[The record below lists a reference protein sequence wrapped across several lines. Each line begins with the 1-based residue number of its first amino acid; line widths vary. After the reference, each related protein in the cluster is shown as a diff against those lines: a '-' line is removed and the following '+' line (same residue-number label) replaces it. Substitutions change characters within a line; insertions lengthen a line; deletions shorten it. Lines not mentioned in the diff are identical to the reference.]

1 MAKKQQ
7 KKVVSASKPAES
19 VPTDW
24 SRWAVWLPVLAAFL
38 VFATGL
44 GNAMTGVDDHASTVE
59 NPAVRDFS
67 LGTLFSNF
75 NLGMYAPLTWMG
87 YAIAYG
93 IGKDNALWYHFLSLV
108 VHLAN
113 TYLVYQVLTKL
124 HVRAAL
130 VLPIALLFAI
140 HPIQVESVAWI
151 AGFSTPLYSLFSLLA
166 FSYYLDYA
174 ADAEKRYR
182 AYGLALG
189 MFVLA
194 CLAKSAAVTVPLTLV
209 VLDWWR
215 RPTNLTRARQ
225 WLGYAPFFLIA
236 LGFGLLTIH
245 TREVSGTAIGAI
257 SNGYSAFERVLLVC
271 YAPIFYIGK
280 MLLPLKLNIYYSF
293 DKINGHLPWQYFA
306 APAVVAALAFAAW
319 HWREKAPYLRIG
331 LLFFLSNIVVA
342 LPFATLGTFEL
353 CADHYNYLACI
364 GIFFALAEG
373 LSALQRRFPS
383 AAVGLRAVGMIW
395 VVAMVFL
402 CFKQIRIWRDTMTV
416 ISNAINNGF
425 YHKGMMHMGRGVEYG
440 DLGKPQEA
448 IQDFTRALE
457 LDPNIRDA
465 YKMRGSLYAQ
475 SGQIDKA
482 IADLEK
488 YVTLDS
494 LDAVTWNNL
503 AMIHMQYGRLPQ
515 ALDAFT
521 RTIAIKPDAAISYQN
536 RSKIYEMMGDTARM
550 RADLA
555 KAREVALAKKR
566 K

>member
-7 KKVVSASKPAES
+7 KKGVLASKPTES
-19 VPTDW
+19 TPTDW

-44 GNAMTGVDDHASTVE
+44 GNDMTGVDDHASTVE
-59 NPAVRDFS
+59 NPAVRNFS
-67 LGTLFSNF
+67 LSTLFSNF
-75 NLGMYAPLTWMG
+75 NLGMYAPLTWLG

-93 IGKDNALWYHFLSLV
+93 MGKSDPMWYHLLSFV
-108 VHLAN
+108 VHLIN

-124 HVRAAL
+124 NVRRAL

-174 ADAEKRYR
+174 AGTENRYR
-182 AYGLALG
+182 AYGLSLA

-215 RPTNLTRARQ
+215 RPTNLERTRQ
-225 WLGYAPFFLIA
+225 WLGYAPFFLLA
-236 LGFGLLTIH
+236 LAFGLLTIH
-245 TREVSGTAIGAI
+245 TREVSGTAVGAI

-271 YAPIFYIGK
+271 YAPLFYIGK

-293 DKINGHLPWQYFA
+293 DKINGQLPWQYFA
-306 APAVVAALAFAAW
+306 SPIVVAALALAAW
-319 HWREKAPYLRIG
+319 YWREKAPYLRLG
-331 LLFFLSNIVVA
+331 LLFFLSNIVIA

-364 GIFFALAEG
+364 GIFFTLAEG

-383 AAVGLRAVGMIW
+383 ASLGLRAVGLIW
-395 VVAMVFL
+395 VIAMAFL
-402 CFKQIRIWRDTMTV
+402 CFKQIRIWRDTLTV

-425 YHKGMMHMGRGVEYG
+425 SHKGMMHLGRGVEYG

-457 LDPNIRDA
+457 LNPDIQDA

-488 YVTLDS
+488 YLRFDS
-494 LDAVTWNNL
+494 LDAVSWNNL

-550 RADLA
+550 RADLQ
-555 KAREVALAKKR
+555 KAREVAMAKKG